1 MKRNYHTLDNRGKVN
16 ERKLALFLRQNSQ
29 EILPMVELITESRMA
44 IDDLVNA
51 MGRAMIETVLE
62 LSAEQVAGPPQQ
74 GRRRA
79 EEIFW
84 HGKQAGSVYLKERK
98 LKVQKPRLRKKG
110 GGVQAEVAVPA
121 YEAMQD
127 QTGMGSRILE
137 ILLEGV
143 STRQYGAVIPKMADT
158 VGVSKS
164 SVSRAAIQA
173 SEAQLDKLLNRRF
186 DDLDVLII
194 YVDGM
199 HFGDQCVIGAVGVD
213 EHGQKH
219 VLGLQEGA
227 TENAAAAKDLLEDLV
242 RRGVKPERRRLFV
255 IDGSKALRAAIN
267 AVFGSASL
275 VQRCR
280 QHKLR
285 NVAERLPKDQQE
297 QTKSLMRAAWRLE
310 AKEGIAKLEKL
321 AKWLER
327 EHPDAAD
334 SLREGM
340 EECFTINR
348 MDIPPSLH
356 RCLASTNLIENPHS
370 GVRRR
375 TRRVCRWRDKPMA
388 KFGQLRPCWR
398 PRRIFAASWVTRTC
412 GPSKLFSMGNTR
424 KPLTVGRKLLKLL
437 LPAAQQPSTTIGPLP
452 KNGPTA
458 QRSTPITRRN
468 TTARRLPSQAK
479 AYYTTASL

>member
-1 MKRNYHTLDNRGKVN
+1 MKRRTAVKRNYHTLDKRGKAN
-16 ERKLALFLRQNSQ
+16 ERKLVEFLAQNGQ
-29 EILPMVELITESRMA
+29 QILPMVELITESRMA

-51 MGRAMIETVLE
+51 MGRATIETVLQ
-62 LSAEQVAGPPQQ
+62 LSAEQVAGPQQQ
-74 GRRRA
+74 GRRRG
-79 EEIFW
+79 EGIFW
-84 HGKQAGSVYLKERK
+84 HGKQAGSVYLRERK
-98 LKVQKPRLRKKG
+98 LKVQKPRLRRKG
-110 GGVQAEVAVPA
+110 GVPAEVEVAVPA
-121 YEAMQD
+121 YTAMQD
-127 QTGMGSRILE
+127 PTGMGSRVLD

-164 SVSRAAIQA
+164 SVSRAAMQA

-186 DDLDVLII
+186 DEVDLLVI

-199 HFGDQCVIGAVGVD
+199 HFGEQCVIGAVGVD
-213 EHGQKH
+213 EQGQKH

-242 RRGVKPERRRLFV
+242 RRGVKPDRRRLFV
-255 IDGSKALRAAIN
+255 IDGSKALRTAIN

-310 AKEGIAKLEKL
+310 AKEGIAKLEKM

-348 MDIPPSLH
+348 MNIPPSLH

-388 KFGQLRPCWR
+388 KRWAAAAMLATERNF
-398 PRRIFAASWVTRTC
+398 RRV
-412 GPSKLFSMGNTR
+412 MGH
-424 KPLTVGRKLLKLL
+424 KDMWALKAILDGKSEKTVD
-437 LPAAQQPSTTIGPLP
+437 
-452 KNGPTA
+452 
-458 QRSTPITRRN
+458 RREKV
-468 TTARRLPSQAK
+468 A
-479 AYYTTASL
+479 

>member
-1 MKRNYHTLDNRGKVN
+1 
-16 ERKLALFLRQNSQ
+16 
-29 EILPMVELITESRMA
+29 MA
-44 IDDLVNA
+44 
-51 MGRAMIETVLE
+51 
-62 LSAEQVAGPPQQ
+62 
-74 GRRRA
+74 
-79 EEIFW
+79 W
-84 HGKQAGSVYLKERK
+84 KQAGSVYLKERK

-199 HFGDQCVIGAVGVD
+199 HFGEQCVIGAVGVD

-310 AKEGIAKLEKL
+310 AKEGIGKLEKL

-340 EECFTINR
+340 EECFTIITII
-348 MDIPPSLH
+348 IPKAKLIWRRINAEVNSPRSRFDCTTRILRARQMRLKSPSICCRYSRKARH
-356 RCLASTNLIENPHS
+356 RCMRNSVAMRA
-370 GVRRR
+370 V
-375 TRRVCRWRDKPMA
+375 KP
-388 KFGQLRPCWR
+388 GC
-398 PRRIFAASWVTRTC
+398 
-412 GPSKLFSMGNTR
+412 
-424 KPLTVGRKLLKLL
+424 
-437 LPAAQQPSTTIGPLP
+437 
-452 KNGPTA
+452 
-458 QRSTPITRRN
+458 TRRN
-468 TTARRLPSQAK
+468 STSSRSSRRNMGR
-479 AYYTTASL
+479 

>member
-1 MKRNYHTLDNRGKVN
+1 MKRKYHTLDNRGKAN
-16 ERKLALFLRQNSQ
+16 ERELAEFLSKNGQQ
-29 EILPMVELITESRMA
+29 ILPMVDLITQSRMA
-44 IDDLVNA
+44 VDDLIDTV
-51 MGRAMIETVLE
+51 GRATIEAVLQ

-74 GRRRA
+74 GRRKPDGVV
-79 EEIFW
+79 W
-84 HGKQAGSVYLKERK
+84 HGKQAGSVFLKERK
-98 LKVQKPRLRKKG
+98 LKVNKPRLRKKG
-110 GGVQAEVAVPA
+110 GSAEGEVTVPA
-121 YEAMQD
+121 YAAMQD
-127 QTGMGSRILE
+127 ATGMGSRMLE

-143 STRQYGAVIPKMADT
+143 STRQYSAVIPKMADT

-164 SVSRAAIQA
+164 SVSRATIQA
-173 SEAQLDKLLNRRF
+173 SEAQLNKLLNRRF
-186 DDLDVLII
+186 EDVDLLVI
-194 YVDGM
+194 YIDGM
-199 HFGDQCVIGAVGVD
+199 HFGEQCVIGAVGVD
-213 EHGQKH
+213 EKGHKH

-227 TENAAAAKDLLEDLV
+227 TENAAAAKELLEDLV

-285 NVAERLPKDQQE
+285 NVADRLPKDQQE
-297 QTKSLMRAAWRLE
+297 QTKSLMRAAWKLN
-310 AKEGIAKLEKL
+310 AKEGIAKLDKL

-348 MDIPPSLH
+348 LDIPPSLH

-375 TRRVCRWRDKPMA
+375 TRRVCRWKNKSMA
-388 KFGQLRPCWR
+388 KRWAAAAMLATEKNF
-398 PRRIFAASWVTRTC
+398 RRV
-412 GPSKLFSMGNTR
+412 MGHKDMWALKAILDGNQ
-424 KPLTVGRKLLKLL
+424 KTVDHREKV
-437 LPAAQQPSTTIGPLP
+437 A
-452 KNGPTA
+452 
-458 QRSTPITRRN
+458 
-468 TTARRLPSQAK
+468 
-479 AYYTTASL
+479 

>member
-1 MKRNYHTLDNRGKVN
+1 
-16 ERKLALFLRQNSQ
+16 
-29 EILPMVELITESRMA
+29 
-44 IDDLVNA
+44 
-51 MGRAMIETVLE
+51 MGRATIETVLH

-74 GRRRA
+74 GRRRP
-79 EEIFW
+79 EGIFW

-98 LKVQKPRLRKKG
+98 LKVQKPRLRRKG
-110 GGVQAEVAVPA
+110 GGIQAEAAVPA

-143 STRQYGAVIPKMADT
+143 STRQYGAVNPKMADT

-186 DDLDVLII
+186 DDLDLLII

-213 EHGQKH
+213 EDGQKH

-255 IDGSKALRAAIN
+255 IDGSKALRTAIN
-267 AVFGSASL
+267 AVFGNTGL

-297 QTKSLMRAAWRLE
+297 QTKSLMLAAWKLE
-310 AKEGIAKLEKL
+310 AKEGY
-321 AKWLER
+321 R
-327 EHPDAAD
+327 EAGKT
-334 SLREGM
+334 REMVG
-340 EECFTINR
+340 EGT
-348 MDIPPSLH
+348 P
-356 RCLASTNLIENPHS
+356 
-370 GVRRR
+370 G
-375 TRRVCRWRDKPMA
+375 
-388 KFGQLRPCWR
+388 
-398 PRRIFAASWVTRTC
+398 C
-412 GPSKLFSMGNTR
+412 G
-424 KPLTVGRKLLKLL
+424 
-437 LPAAQQPSTTIGPLP
+437 
-452 KNGPTA
+452 
-458 QRSTPITRRN
+458 
-468 TTARRLPSQAK
+468 
-479 AYYTTASL
+479 

>member
-1 MKRNYHTLDNRGKVN
+1 MCFPPA
-16 ERKLALFLRQNSQ
+16 LALACPALMDFDFSEFSISAYQAWMAHSS
-29 EILPMVELITESRMA
+29 LPMVELITESRMA

-51 MGRAMIETVLE
+51 MGRATIETVLQ

-79 EEIFW
+79 EGVFW
-84 HGKQAGSVYLKERK
+84 HGRQAGSVCLRERK
-98 LKVQKPRLRKKG
+98 LKVNKPRLRRKG
-110 GGVQAEVAVPA
+110 GGVQAEVPVPA

-127 QTGMGSRILE
+127 PTGMGSRMLD

-143 STRQYGAVIPKMADT
+143 STRQYQAVIPKMADT

-173 SEAQLDKLLNRRF
+173 SEGQLDRLLNRRF
-186 DDLDVLII
+186 DDLDLLII
-194 YVDGM
+194 YLDGM
-199 HFGDQCVIGAVGVD
+199 HFGEQCVIGAVGVD
-213 EHGQKH
+213 DQGRKH

-242 RRGVKPERRRLFV
+242 RRGVTPERRRLFV

-285 NVAERLPKDQQE
+285 NVAERLPKDQQQ
-297 QTKSLMRAAWRLE
+297 QTKSLMRAAWKLE
-310 AKEGIAKLEKL
+310 AKEGMAKLEKL

-348 MDIPPSLH
+348 LDIPPSLH

-388 KFGQLRPCWR
+388 KRWAAAAMLATEKNF
-398 PRRIFAASWVTRTC
+398 RRV
-412 GPSKLFSMGNTR
+412 MGH
-424 KPLTVGRKLLKLL
+424 KDLWALQAILDGKGEK
-437 LPAAQQPSTTIGPLP
+437 SID
-452 KNGPTA
+452 
-458 QRSTPITRRN
+458 RRGKV
-468 TTARRLPSQAK
+468 A
-479 AYYTTASL
+479 